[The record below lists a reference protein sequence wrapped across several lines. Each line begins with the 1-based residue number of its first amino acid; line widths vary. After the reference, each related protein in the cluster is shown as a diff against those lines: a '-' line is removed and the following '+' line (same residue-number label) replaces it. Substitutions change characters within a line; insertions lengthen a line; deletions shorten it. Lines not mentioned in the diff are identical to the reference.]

1 MANVS
6 PIFALWGIA
15 LMRFYKRVKK
25 KSSKNTYSQDAQNPI
40 NPQNPPNQPS
50 QTPHTMQHS
59 PNTPNNLSQNPHKN
73 YKPKSLSRR
82 LVAWI
87 FGLIVAVQSLSIL
100 ISAVFLHQAHREEQF
115 SELEQYANELATS
128 LEQSLAQNLFFDKL
142 DLPYRV
148 SVIALNGEVIFD
160 NRLNIASLDNHLE
173 REEVQ
178 NLLQGRGDR
187 AVRLSDSELRE
198 NLYFARF
205 VELVDFSDFYPP
217 PNPLRK
223 GVGIKK
229 KSLPLREGFREGYSN
244 ESEKATNVESSTP
257 QTLILRVSTE
267 KDSLFVVL
275 KDFAPLFA
283 TLLLFSAIVSV
294 ALGVL
299 LARNILHPIKN
310 IDLSH
315 PIRTNPY
322 TELHIFMQRISKQ
335 KGKIK
340 KQLKRIKQDKLRFE
354 LITQNMNE
362 GFLVLDSAGNI
373 TQCNEKALQILRLTP
388 NIQHI
393 NIFAFLREFGNAV
406 QNSIDSGNEA
416 FEISINEYFCHTI
429 CMPIFVKNNLK
440 AIMILLFDKSAK
452 RDILA
457 LRKEFSAN
465 VTHELK
471 TPLSAIMASSEMLC
485 SGLVQERDKDAFIA
499 KIYAESKRLLGLID
513 KILKIS
519 FLDNAL
525 DKNGEQKERINL
537 ATVIKQILPSIENLA
552 REKGV
557 KCEFVECGEFAGR
570 GEFVER
576 EMRGQE
582 ILGIPALLED
592 MVYNLCEN
600 AIKYSGKNGVV
611 KIILGHEKN
620 VESGENGEQ
629 TGRTLGENSASGK
642 NGVSGGDSVVLR
654 VVDNGIGIALAEQER
669 VFERFYCVDK
679 SRSKKLGGNGLGLAI
694 VKRIAKIHNAK
705 ISVHSELGKGSEFI
719 ITFPIFV

>member
-6 PIFALWGIA
+6 QIFALWGID
-15 LMRFYKRVKK
+15 LMRFYKRSVE
-25 KSSKNTYSQDAQNPI
+25 KSSPSTHSHNAQNLI
-40 NPQNPPNQPS
+40 TPQSPKNHAKIHPTPQSNQ
-50 QTPHTMQHS
+50 QTKHS
-59 PNTPNNLSQNPHKN
+59 PNTQKNLSQNPHRI

-115 SELEQYANELATS
+115 SELERYANKLAIS

-148 SVIALNGEVIFD
+148 SLIRLSGEVIFD
-160 NRLNIASLDNHLE
+160 NRLSIAILDNHLE
-173 REEVQ
+173 REEVR
-178 NLLQGRGDR
+178 NLMQGRGSR

-205 VELVDFSDFYPP
+205 VEVDLPIDFQPQ
-217 PNPLRK
+217 
-223 GVGIKK
+223 
-229 KSLPLREGFREGYSN
+229 
-244 ESEKATNVESSTP
+244 STP
-257 QTLILRVSTE
+257 QTLILRISTE

-283 TLLLFSAIVSV
+283 TLLVFSAIVSV
-294 ALGVL
+294 ALGFL
-299 LARNILHPIKN
+299 LARKILHPIKN

-340 KQLKRIKQDKLRFE
+340 KQLKRIKQGKLRFE

-373 TQCNEKALQILRLTP
+373 TQCNAKALQILRLTP

-429 CMPIFVKNNLK
+429 CMPIFVKNSLK
-440 AIMILLFDKSAK
+440 AIMILLFDKSAQ

-471 TPLSAIMASSEMLC
+471 TPLSVILTSSEMLC
-485 SGLVQERDKDAFIA
+485 SGLVQERDKEEFIA
-499 KIYAESKRLLGLID
+499 KIYAESKRLLKLVD

-525 DKNGEQKERINL
+525 DKNGGEKERVNL
-537 ATVIKQILPSIENLA
+537 ASVIKQILPNIENLA

-557 KCEFVECGEFAGR
+557 KCEFVESGEMAER
-570 GEFVER
+570 GECVGR
-576 EMRGQE
+576 EMEAQE

-600 AIKYSGKNGVV
+600 AIKYSGENGVV
-611 KIILGHEKN
+611 KVILGREKDFKKDF
-620 VESGENGEQ
+620 ESGGSGEKMDK
-629 TGRTLGENSASGK
+629 TLGESGASSDDG
-642 NGVSGGDSVVLR
+642 VVLR
-654 VVDNGIGIALAEQER
+654 VVDNGIGIATNECER
-669 VFERFYCVDK
+669 IFERFYCVDK
-679 SRSKKLGGNGLGLAI
+679 SRSKNLGGNGLGLAI

-705 ISVHSELGKGSEFI
+705 IAVHSELGRGSEFV
-719 ITFPIFV
+719 ITFSKMV

>member
-15 LMRFYKRVKK
+15 LMRFYKRVEK

-50 QTPHTMQHS
+50 QTPHTMQHN

-128 LEQSLAQNLFFDKL
+128 LEQSLAQNLFDKL
-142 DLPYRV
+142 DSPYRV

-178 NLLQGRGDR
+178 NLLQGKGDR

-205 VELVDFSDFYPP
+205 VEVNLDSH
-217 PNPLRK
+217 
-223 GVGIKK
+223 
-229 KSLPLREGFREGYSN
+229 
-244 ESEKATNVESSTP
+244 AQSTP
-257 QTLILRVSTE
+257 QTLILRISKE

-299 LARNILHPIKN
+299 LARKILQPIKN

-340 KQLKRIKQDKLRFE
+340 KQLKRIKQGKLRFE

-525 DKNGEQKERINL
+525 EKNGEQKERINL
-537 ATVIKQILPSIENLA
+537 ANVICQVL
-552 REKGV
+552 
-557 KCEFVECGEFAGR
+557 
-570 GEFVER
+570 
-576 EMRGQE
+576 
-582 ILGIPALLED
+582 
-592 MVYNLCEN
+592 
-600 AIKYSGKNGVV
+600 
-611 KIILGHEKN
+611 KIW
-620 VESGENGEQ
+620 
-629 TGRTLGENSASGK
+629 R
-642 NGVSGGDSVVLR
+642 
-654 VVDNGIGIALAEQER
+654 
-669 VFERFYCVDK
+669 
-679 SRSKKLGGNGLGLAI
+679 
-694 VKRIAKIHNAK
+694 VKR
-705 ISVHSELGKGSEFI
+705 G
-719 ITFPIFV
+719 

>member
-6 PIFALWGIA
+6 QIFALWGID
-15 LMRFYKRVKK
+15 LMRFYKCLQQ
-25 KSSKNTYSQDAQNPI
+25 SQQ
-40 NPQNPPNQPS
+40 
-50 QTPHTMQHS
+50 
-59 PNTPNNLSQNPHKN
+59 SQNPHKI

-87 FGLIVAVQSLSIL
+87 FGLIVAAQSLSIL

-115 SELEQYANELATS
+115 SELEQYASELAIS
-128 LEQSLAQNLFFDKL
+128 LGQSLAQNLFFDKL
-142 DLPYRV
+142 DSPYRV
-148 SVIALNGEVIFD
+148 SVIELSGEVIFD
-160 NRLNIASLDNHLE
+160 NRLNIANLDNHLE

-178 NLLQGRGDR
+178 NLVQGRGSR
-187 AVRLSDSELRE
+187 AVRLSDSEFKE

-205 VELVDFSDFYPP
+205 VEADLRVDSH
-217 PNPLRK
+217 
-223 GVGIKK
+223 
-229 KSLPLREGFREGYSN
+229 
-244 ESEKATNVESSTP
+244 AQSTP
-257 QTLILRVSTE
+257 QTLILRISTE

-275 KDFAPLFA
+275 KDFVPLFA
-283 TLLLFSAIVSV
+283 TLLVFSAIVSV
-294 ALGVL
+294 ALGFL
-299 LARNILHPIKN
+299 LARTILQPIKN

-340 KQLKRIKQDKLRFE
+340 KQLKHIKQGKLRFE

-429 CMPIFVKNNLK
+429 CMPIFVKNSLK
-440 AIMILLFDKSAK
+440 AIMILLFDKSAQ

-471 TPLSAIMASSEMLC
+471 TPLSVILTSSEMLC
-485 SGLVQERDKDAFIA
+485 SGLVQERDKEEFIA
-499 KIYAESKRLLGLID
+499 KIYAESKRLLKLVD

-525 DKNGEQKERINL
+525 DKNGGEKERVQL
-537 ATVIKQILPSIENLA
+537 ASVVKQILPNIENLA

-557 KCEFVECGEFAGR
+557 KCEFVEC
-570 GEFVER
+570 
-576 EMRGQE
+576 EMGVQE

-611 KIILGHEKN
+611 KIILEREKDF
-620 VESGENGEQ
+620 ESGGNSEK
-629 TGRTLGENSASGK
+629 TSKTLDESGASGD
-642 NGVSGGDSVVLR
+642 NGVVLR
-654 VVDNGIGIALAEQER
+654 VVDNGIGIAPNECER
-669 VFERFYCVDK
+669 IFERFYCVDK
-679 SRSKKLGGNGLGLAI
+679 SRSKNLGGNGLGLAI

-705 ISVHSELGKGSEFI
+705 IAVHSELGRGSEFVVR
-719 ITFPIFV
+719 F

>member
-15 LMRFYKRVKK
+15 LMRFYKRVEK
-25 KSSKNTYSQDAQNPI
+25 KSSKNTYSQDAQNLI
-40 NPQNPPNQPS
+40 NPQNPKNPPNQPS
-50 QTPHTMQHS
+50 QTPHTMQH
-59 PNTPNNLSQNPHKN
+59 NPNNQNNLNQNPHKN
-73 YKPKSLSRR
+73 YKPKNLSRR

-115 SELEQYANELATS
+115 SELEQYANKLAIS
-128 LEQSLAQNLFFDKL
+128 LEQSLAQNLFDKL
-142 DLPYRV
+142 DSPYRV

-160 NRLNIASLDNHLE
+160 NRLDIASLDNHLE

-178 NLLQGRGDR
+178 NLMQGRGDR
-187 AVRLSDSELRE
+187 AARLSDSELRE

-205 VELVDFSDFYPP
+205 VEANLDSHAQS
-217 PNPLRK
+217 R
-223 GVGIKK
+223 
-229 KSLPLREGFREGYSN
+229 
-244 ESEKATNVESSTP
+244 T
-257 QTLILRVSTE
+257 QTLILRISEE

-275 KDFAPLFA
+275 KDFAPLFG

-294 ALGVL
+294 ALGIL
-299 LARNILHPIKN
+299 LARKILHPIKN

-340 KQLKRIKQDKLRFE
+340 KQLKRIKQGKLRFE

-388 NIQHI
+388 NIRHI

-471 TPLSAIMASSEMLC
+471 TPLSVILTSSEMLC

-525 DKNGEQKERINL
+525 DKNGEQKERVKL
-537 ATVIKQILPSIENLA
+537 ANVVKQILPSIENLA

-557 KCEFVECGEFAGR
+557 KCEFIERGEFAEC

-576 EMRGQE
+576 EMGAQE

-611 KIILGHEKN
+611 KIIVEHEKN
-620 VESGENGEQ
+620 VEKDVESGENGEQ
-629 TGRTLGENSASGK
+629 TSRTLGENSANGK
-642 NGVSGGDSVVLR
+642 NGVSSDNSVVLR

-705 ISVHSELGKGSEFI
+705 ISVHSELGKGSEFVVRFLSS
-719 ITFPIFV
+719 T